1 MKLFVAA
8 SYSSQVNYETGE
20 VFPEYKEWLEN
31 TLGTIEALGH
41 AVFCA
46 LREDRYKINDSD
58 PAAAFSLDLEHI
70 EGSDGLMALLTDKP
84 SAGVQTEI
92 GVAVALKKRVWLAHL
107 PEHQLA
113 YFNEAMLLA
122 GVVQEVELP
131 LINRRLR
138 SSTSQVTNDK
148 HRN

>member
-31 TLGTIEALGH
+31 TLSVVEALGH
-41 AVFCA
+41 TVFCA
-46 LREDRYKINDSD
+46 LREDQYKINDSD

-70 EGSDGLMALLTDKP
+70 EGSEGLLALLSDKP

-92 GVAVALKKRVWLAHL
+92 GVAIALKKRVYLAHL
-107 PEHQLA
+107 PEHPLA
-113 YFNEAMLLA
+113 YFNEAMLRA
-122 GVVQEVELP
+122 GVVQEIDLP
-131 LINRRLR
+131 LTTEGLEA
-138 SSTSQVTNDK
+138 QLAK
-148 HRN
+148 

>member
-41 AVFCA
+41 TVFCA
-46 LREDRYKINDSD
+46 LREDQYKINDSD

-113 YFNEAMLLA
+113 YFNEAMLRA

-131 LINRRLR
+131 LTTEGLEA
-138 SSTSQVTNDK
+138 QLAK
-148 HRN
+148 